1 MTNRNLVDNEP
12 TVKWT
17 AKASVFTDLFSDV
30 EYTYQ
35 LYCALH
41 PADSMTTRD
50 DMVLMTIEVRWCLSP
65 LKNVKKYCKT
75 ITGCV
80 PGTGMGM

>member
-30 EYTYQ
+30 GYTYQ

-41 PADSMTTRD
+41 PEDKTTTRD
-50 DMVLMTIEVRWCLSP
+50 DMVLMTIESHLLNQQYNDLGSFW
-65 LKNVKKYCKT
+65 
-75 ITGCV
+75 
-80 PGTGMGM
+80 

>member
-1 MTNRNLVDNEP
+1 MTRHHPEENEH

-17 AKASVFTDLFSDV
+17 AKASVFTDLFSDA

-41 PADSMTTRD
+41 LED
-50 DMVLMTIEVRWCLSP
+50 
-65 LKNVKKYCKT
+65 K
-75 ITGCV
+75 
-80 PGTGMGM
+80 

>member
-1 MTNRNLVDNEP
+1 MASRNLVDNEP

-41 PADSMTTRD
+41 PEDKTTTRD
-50 DMVLMTIEVRWCLSP
+50 DMVLMTMRAIF
-65 LKNVKKYCKT
+65 
-75 ITGCV
+75 
-80 PGTGMGM
+80 

>member
-1 MTNRNLVDNEP
+1 MTSHNPVDNEP

-41 PADSMTTRD
+41 PEDSMTTRKH
-50 DMVLMTIEVRWCLSP
+50 IGVRHREHFVNKRL
-65 LKNVKKYCKT
+65 
-75 ITGCV
+75 GA
-80 PGTGMGM
+80 

>member
-1 MTNRNLVDNEP
+1 MYENRSVPLHETTKGGIMTNRNLVDNEP

-17 AKASVFTDLFSDV
+17 AKASVVTDLFSDV

-41 PADSMTTRD
+41 P
-50 DMVLMTIEVRWCLSP
+50 
-65 LKNVKKYCKT
+65 
-75 ITGCV
+75 
-80 PGTGMGM
+80 